1 MNTSKIRVDLS
12 RQKELDADP
21 KVNQQKEFFV
31 QVRKLDNDSN
41 TTDAGNDQSI
51 FLTILEKNQRCKNK
65 ILSRKCN
72 SPISHNKLWQE
83 LN

>member
-31 QVRKLDNDSN
+31 QIRKLDNDSN

-51 FLTILEKNQRCKNK
+51 FLTILEKNQRCKTK

-72 SPISHNKLWQE
+72 RPISHNKLLQE